1 MIDQV
6 GVARQG
12 ARRQLPPTVIVAAA
26 LIVAAIA
33 MVSGCGGSAAKPAG
47 ASAPTGDAAKGTPQ
61 AKRDALAAKTA
72 LKAKQQASHG
82 QTSATARPHRL
93 TRKEI
98 QRRLDTIPLAKK
110 NTFAQA
116 AVLAILKSF
125 GFPHASA
132 VLSSNGHLVV
142 VTIPRQYACEADPA
156 QVPKVKKQ
164 LKKVILFAHRIDIGV
179 ANNGGPLESYVRN
192 HCPKLTPPTA
202 SGGKVYDNEGTG
214 LRGSPELNITAN
226 RWTVSYENQ
235 GGAFEL
241 YVTSGK
247 KLVDYVKTDKRG
259 VGKLTLKGPGKFHV
273 TVSGAGNWAV
283 KVYDGT

>member
-1 MIDQV
+1 
-6 GVARQG
+6 
-12 ARRQLPPTVIVAAA
+12 VIVTAA
-26 LIVAAIA
+26 LIAAAIT
-33 MVSGCGGSAAKPAG
+33 MVTGCGGSAAKPASS
-47 ASAPTGDAAKGTPQ
+47 SAPSSDPSKSKPLP
-61 AKRDALAAKTA
+61 KLDALAAKAA
-72 LKAKQQASHG
+72 LKTKQASQG
-82 QTSATARPHRL
+82 RSATTATPHRL
-93 TRKEI
+93 TRREI
-98 QRRLDTIPLAKK
+98 QKRLDTIPLAKK
-110 NTFAQA
+110 NTFAQS

-132 VLSSNGHLVV
+132 VLSSNGHLVI
-142 VTIPRQYACEADPA
+142 VTIPRRYACEADPA

-164 LKKVILFAHRIDIGV
+164 LKKVILFAHRIEIGV
-179 ANNGGPLESYVRN
+179 ADNGGPLESYVRN

-214 LRGSPELNITAN
+214 LRGSPEIDITAN

-273 TVSGAGNWAV
+273 TVSGAGNWGV